1 MLPAELVD
9 REFGYI
15 VGRADGRAGG
25 RTVGRADGR
34 TGGRTVGR
42 AVGRLGQSLK
52 ASPKSPQS
60 FPKASPKLPQSFPK
74 ASPKPPQS
82 LPKSSPDLVR
92 FPPDSPEARQRPTE
106 PNSSKNAKML
116 HISASENW
124 PKVNVRPDCIR
135 KSGLQML
142 LVFLDPSFSQSTN
155 LEKGTFFS

>member
-1 MLPAELVD
+1 MSVAKKLELQVT
-9 REFGYI
+9 RPL
-15 VGRADGRAGG
+15 
-25 RTVGRADGR
+25 GR
-34 TGGRTVGR
+34 TGGGSARSVS
-42 AVGRLGQSLK
+42 QSLPK
-52 ASPKSPQS
+52 VSPKLPQS

-142 LVFLDPSFSQSTN
+142 LVFLDRSFSQSTN
-155 LEKGTFFS
+155 PEKGTLFS

>member
-1 MLPAELVD
+1 MGPAELVD

-25 RTVGRADGR
+25 RTV
-34 TGGRTVGR
+34 GRTVGR

-142 LVFLDPSFSQSTN
+142 LVFLDRSFSQSAFP
-155 LEKGTFFS
+155 EKGALFS